1 MNSFGQTWADEFD
14 EWRPK
19 TIPQTWVF
27 LFLPVCPS
35 AVGFMTTGQPSTKS
49 SDGELYGEAEP
60 PVSVQITVRNLRNSW
75 LPKYPPLQSKTLI
88 QPCELEV
95 VSQNIFA
102 YR

>member
-60 PVSVQITVRNLRNSW
+60 PVSVQITVRNSW
-75 LPKYPPLQSKTLI
+75 LPKYPLLQSKT
-88 QPCELEV
+88 
-95 VSQNIFA
+95 
-102 YR
+102 